1 MESEDK
7 EYKCQEIRRK
17 ILRVIGVYRP
27 NQVNIRPY
35 KMPGLTEPSELT
47 EPTPYL
53 THDTRYEFIR
63 SAWRGVH
70 VEKVFTT
77 TRLNDSR
84 PVQEKPTWQEKIFG
98 VDRKPEKGRIIN
110 IFA

>member
-7 EYKCQEIRRK
+7 KYNCADIRAR

-27 NQVNIRPY
+27 NQINIRPY
-35 KMPGLTEPSELT
+35 KLPELIQSSELA
-47 EPTPYL
+47 ESTPYL